1 MFFFSKKNQKT
12 FPRAQRGFATTCFA
26 RLAPSA
32 AGIQTFE
39 CLRR

>member
-1 MFFFSKKNQKT
+1 MFFFEKEPKNF